1 MTVLLFVAT
10 ILTFLGIDYL
20 VRRLKGEPSTSSVPA
35 RASVVPA
42 LRFPGGIFFSKTHT
56 WVNLFPSGTLQLG
69 MDDFAVRMFAHPE
82 LTLLK
87 AEGQMVAKGEPII
100 RVQDGANAFSLH
112 SPVEGRITGLNAG
125 LTTIASSKGGTFAN
139 NWAYTIEPK
148 GGASQVRNLFLGAET
163 RTWIKSEMGRLRDFL
178 ATTAAGA
185 GETPALMMQDG
196 GEPLPGILNSLTPEA
211 CARFEQ
217 QFLLND

>member
-20 VRRLKGEPSTSSVPA
+20 VRRSKGETSTSTVPA
-35 RASVVPA
+35 QASVVPA

-56 WVNLFPSGTLQLG
+56 WVNLFPSGSLQLG
-69 MDDFAVRMFAHPE
+69 MDDFAARMFAHPE
-82 LTLLK
+82 ITLLK
-87 AEGQMVAKGEPII
+87 AEGQAVTKGEPII

-112 SPVEGRITGLNAG
+112 SPVEGRITRLNAELD
-125 LTTIASSKGGTFAN
+125 LTASKGSVFAD

-148 GGASQVRNLFLGAET
+148 GGATQVRNFFLGAET
-163 RTWIKSEMGRLRDFL
+163 RMWIKGEMGRLRDFL
-178 ATTAAGA
+178 AASAASA
-185 GETPALMMQDG
+185 TETPALMMQDG
-196 GEPLPGILNSLTPEA
+196 GEPVPGILNSLTPEA

-217 QFLLND
+217 EFLLND